1 MDDATTVNG
10 IRHAN
15 FVWLIITLM
24 MGNLALIAD
33 LYLPTIA
40 RSQRSPKIFLIA
52 LGIKFSEKI
61 RVLFQQ

>member
-1 MDDATTVNG
+1 MEDATTVNG

-33 LYLPTIA
+33 
-40 RSQRSPKIFLIA
+40 
-52 LGIKFSEKI
+52 
-61 RVLFQQ
+61 

>member
-1 MDDATTVNG
+1 MDDDTTVNG

-33 LYLPTIA
+33 
-40 RSQRSPKIFLIA
+40 
-52 LGIKFSEKI
+52 
-61 RVLFQQ
+61 